1 MPFLDHLEELRWRIL
16 KSLVALIVAIA
27 FTFWFCLSSGVDV
40 LAILIHPV
48 LPYLHGKPLIYTHPV
63 DPFTLLLQ
71 IAMGLAVVL
80 ASPVVGYQIWAFL
93 SPALMPRERKVI
105 IPVLVGAAVLF
116 LAGISMSVF
125 VFVPVTMGLIGNIHT
140 TALEPMLSAG
150 DYFGFLFSVSLSFGV
165 MFELPIL
172 ILLLTALG
180 LITPKFLT
188 KYRRHAIVATLIVC
202 EIITPGD
209 FIIST
214 LMLWIPVYGLY
225 ELSIVV
231 SWFVYRA
238 RLRRQNQSETIGA
251 ESS

>member
-1 MPFLDHLEELRWRIL
+1 MPFLDHLEELRWRIV
-16 KSLVALIVAIA
+16 KSLAALMVAFG
-27 FTFWFCLSSGVDV
+27 FTFWFCMSSGVDV
-40 LAILIHPV
+40 FAILIHPV
-48 LPYLHGKPLIYTHPV
+48 LPYLHGKALIYTHPV
-63 DPFTLLLQ
+63 DKFTLLLQ
-71 IAMGLAVVL
+71 IAGGLAFVL
-80 ASPVVGYQIWAFL
+80 AGPVVGYQIWAFL
-93 SPALMPRERKVI
+93 APALMPRERKVI

-116 LAGISMSVF
+116 LAGVALSVF
-125 VFVPVTMGLIGNIHT
+125 VFVPVTMGLMDQIKT
-140 TALEPMLSAG
+140 TALEALYTAE
-150 DYFGFLFSVSLSFGV
+150 DYFGFLFSVSLAFGV

-209 FIIST
+209 LIIST

-225 ELSIVV
+225 EMSIVV

-238 RLRRQNQSETIGA
+238 RLRRQHQSETIGA